1 MFKLRV
7 KNFRGFEDETFDFSR
22 INILIGENSAGK
34 SSILKFL
41 LALKQS
47 LQIPYSQDYNLTLS
61 GNEADLG
68 NYYETIYNHETERN
82 LGFAFEFGE
91 DYPAHFIKNNSL
103 DNAAMSKEDY
113 QQGMKVYNHIAKLSS
128 SIKIEVELNKDLS
141 KPYKLRLILNNDEI
155 GKFEIAFPENTNET
169 VKKTAN
175 FIHRK
180 FAYSLLFESKYHNES
195 FLIKNIEYQK
205 EGFLATPRIES
216 FAQQY
221 SKHYPKNDLVMI
233 LYMIFML
240 NTQGYL
246 ESKLRK
252 IKYINPLLHI
262 TEDRI
267 YLNKDRRV
275 IKQIKTIY
283 DFIEFMDSKEA
294 TKEYQESL
302 TTLLA
307 DFGLADEFYIKKT
320 DSTKELRL
328 KLNGVDNNIKDVGF
342 GVSLQFLIFA
352 QTILSESKGGEVLLI
367 EQPEVHLHPRLQAKF
382 IETLLKIGR
391 HNTYFIETHS
401 EHIIRMLQVLVK
413 KQKYDIKSKDVSIQY
428 FRKDGANM
436 VKSNHKIH
444 PDTGKLQPKFPK
456 GFYDVSYNLA
466 FQLTD

>member
-1 MFKLRV
+1 MSVKKKIKLHYQTA
-7 KNFRGFEDETFDFSR
+7 FC
-22 INILIGENSAGK
+22 L
-34 SSILKFL
+34 
-41 LALKQS
+41 S
-47 LQIPYSQDYNLTLS
+47 LQVTIFNL
-61 GNEADLG
+61 
-68 NYYETIYNHETERN
+68 
-82 LGFAFEFGE
+82 
-91 DYPAHFIKNNSL
+91 
-103 DNAAMSKEDY
+103 
-113 QQGMKVYNHIAKLSS
+113 
-128 SIKIEVELNKDLS
+128 
-141 KPYKLRLILNNDEI
+141 
-155 GKFEIAFPENTNET
+155 
-169 VKKTAN
+169 
-175 FIHRK
+175 
-180 FAYSLLFESKYHNES
+180 
-195 FLIKNIEYQK
+195 
-205 EGFLATPRIES
+205 
-216 FAQQY
+216 
-221 SKHYPKNDLVMI
+221 LVDV
-233 LYMIFML
+233 
-240 NTQGYL
+240 T
-246 ESKLRK
+246 
-252 IKYINPLLHI
+252 YINPLLHI
-262 TEDRI
+262 SEDRI
-267 YLNKDRRV
+267 YLKKDKRV
-275 IKQIKTIY
+275 INQIKTIY

-307 DFGLADEFYIKKT
+307 DFGLADEFYIKKN

-342 GVSLQFLIFA
+342 GVSLQFLIFT

>member
-47 LQIPYSQDYNLTLS
+47 LQMPYSQDYNLTLS

-91 DYPAHFIKNNSL
+91 DYCKYNIEKTISTIEKSNLSDEQKKDSLETFPKEFDIKSPVFSVFEFQQDLSDNSTFNISFFNENIGKLIIKPKAGYDKTEASIIPHPKCDVDFIPSNINIRGYYFQDIQYPKIGFLGIPSL
-103 DNAAMSKEDY
+103 EEHLK
-113 QQGMKVYNHIAKLSS
+113 KL
-128 SIKIEVELNKDLS
+128 ELNVEEYLRITFQVFFFVTTQLFLS
-141 KPYKLRLILNNDEI
+141 EIL
-155 GKFEIAFPENTNET
+155 
-169 VKKTAN
+169 
-175 FIHRK
+175 
-180 FAYSLLFESKYHNES
+180 S
-195 FLIKNIEYQK
+195 
-205 EGFLATPRIES
+205 
-216 FAQQY
+216 
-221 SKHYPKNDLVMI
+221 
-233 LYMIFML
+233 
-240 NTQGYL
+240 
-246 ESKLRK
+246 K

-267 YLNKDRRV
+267 YLKKDKRV
-275 IKQIKTIY
+275 INQIKTIY
-283 DFIEFMDSKEA
+283 DFIEFMNSKEA

-307 DFGLADEFYIKKT
+307 NFGLADEFYIKNT